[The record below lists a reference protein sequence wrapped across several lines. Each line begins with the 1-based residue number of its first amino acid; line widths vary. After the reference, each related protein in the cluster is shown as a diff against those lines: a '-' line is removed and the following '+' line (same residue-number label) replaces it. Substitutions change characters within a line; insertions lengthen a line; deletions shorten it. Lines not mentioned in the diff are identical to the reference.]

1 MKKNIFAIL
10 LILFCGITLG
20 AQNDGVIDYSVVTD
34 YEIGG
39 IEVTGPEY
47 LDKQILVA
55 FSGLSI
61 GDKISIP
68 GEQIPEAINALWRQD
83 LFDNVEITAT
93 KIVGDV
99 IFLNIFLEELP
110 RLARYKFTGVKK
122 SEVDDLRDVIPLVSG
137 KVVSKNVKN
146 NTIQKIKA
154 FYANKG
160 FLNTEVV
167 ISEKRDNRDNRV
179 TLGIAVD
186 RKRKVKINE
195 IVLHGVD
202 ALHPRK
208 VKKKMKD
215 TKEKT
220 KINPKAPLIVL
231 KDIFSK
237 RPSET
242 LANISFADAANYV
255 DDKFRIRLFSSS
267 KFDEDAYNMDKQ
279 NIINFYNSKGYRDAR
294 IVRDTIYYLDENNL
308 IVELEIDEGQKYYF
322 RNIDWVG
329 NTKYTDEQLSQRL
342 SIKSGDTYD
351 AELLEKKLFLDP
363 EGGDVSSIYMD
374 DGYLFFNV
382 TPVEN
387 LVEPDSIDL
396 EMRVYEGPE
405 ATINNVII
413 RGNELTNEHVIRRVI
428 RTKPGSKF
436 RRSDIIRSQREIATL
451 GFFNPETIQI
461 NPIPNPSDGTVDIE
475 YTVEEKPSDQ
485 LQLSAGWGGGSVYG
499 NIGVSFNNFSLR
511 NIIHP
516 ETWKPLP
523 KGDGQTL
530 SINFISNGKRYQSV
544 SLAFTEPWLGGKKP
558 TSLTVALNRSRQAFF
573 TDLRA
578 DTAPSRL
585 LNNTSFTVEIGKR
598 LKWPDD
604 YFSVVSSLNYSYYN
618 LKNWFDF
625 VVTNGKFH
633 NLSWKTTFARTSVD
647 APIYPRS
654 GSLFSLSLEL
664 TPPYSLFNDKDYS
677 QLSNAQK
684 FKFPEF
690 HKWKFKGEWYTTVV
704 QNLVLK
710 TSVKMGFL
718 GYYNNQIGFAPF
730 ERFRIGGDGL
740 SQQFNQV
747 ITGLDVYGL
756 RGYDDSDITN
766 NVVEVDDAETTTFVS
781 VGDPFFN
788 KYTVELRYPFSL
800 NPSST
805 IYALAFFEAGN
816 SWSTFQE
823 FNPFELR
830 RATGLGLRIYLPMFG
845 MLGFDYGVGFDKNLP
860 SDRTLSGY
868 LGAYGKFSFILGFEP
883 E

>member
-1 MKKNIFAIL
+1 MRKNIFAIL
-10 LILFCGITLG
+10 LIIFCAITLK
-20 AQNDGVIDYSVVTD
+20 AQNDVIDYSVVTD

-68 GEQIPEAINALWRQD
+68 GEDIPNAIKALWRQD
-83 LFDNVEITAT
+83 LFDNVEIKAS

-122 SEVDDLRDVIPLVSG
+122 SEVDDIRDVIPLVSG

-146 NTIQKIKA
+146 NTIQKIKN

-160 FLNTEVV
+160 FLNTDVV
-167 ISEKRDNRDNRV
+167 ISEKRDARDNRV
-179 TLGIAVD
+179 TLNIAVD

-195 IVLHGVD
+195 IVLHGVNE
-202 ALHPRK
+202 LPTRK

-255 DDKFRIRLFSSS
+255 DDKFRIRIFSSS
-267 KFDEDAYNMDKQ
+267 KFDEDAYETDKQ
-279 NIINFYNSKGYRDAR
+279 NIINYYNSKGYRDAR

-308 IVELEIDEGQKYYF
+308 IVEIEVEEGQKYYF
-322 RNIDWVG
+322 RNIEWVG

-342 SIKSGDTYD
+342 SIKKGDTYD
-351 AELLEKKLFLDP
+351 AELLEQKLFLDP

-461 NPIPNPSDGTVDIE
+461 NPLPNPSDGTVDIE

-485 LQLSAGWGGGSVYG
+485 LQLSAGWGGGSIYG

-511 NIIHP
+511 NIMHP

-530 SINFISNGKRYQSV
+530 SVNFISNGKRYQSV

-578 DTAPSRL
+578 DTEPSRL
-585 LNNTSFTVEIGKR
+585 LNNTSVAVEIGKR

-604 YFSVVSSLNYSYYN
+604 YFSVVSSLNYSFYN

-664 TPPYSLFNDKDYS
+664 TPPYSLFNNRDYS
-677 QLSNAQK
+677 QLSNAEK

-690 HKWKFKGEWYTTVV
+690 HKWKFKGEWYTNIV

-756 RGYDDSDITN
+756 RGYDESDITQ
-766 NVVEVDDAETTTFVS
+766 NVVDVDDAATPTRVS

-816 SWSTFQE
+816 SWNNFQE

-860 SDRTLSGY
+860 SDGTLGGY
-868 LGAYGKFSFILGFEP
+868 LGGYGKFSFILGFEP